1 MILIGI
7 DDTDNKE
14 SRGTGFLSRQLGKLI
29 EANSLGSVKGITR
42 HQLYVHEDIPFTSR
56 NSSACLAIDSENMN
70 PLHSLCRDYLVRNSA
85 DGSDAG
91 LAIAMYK
98 TIPDEIID
106 FGLRAKREILTRS
119 RTKELA
125 EKHNII
131 LEGLTGTQD
140 GIIGSLAAVGL
151 RKYGNDGRF
160 IWLQGKDLRD
170 LSGIC
175 TVEKALEDTGIDS
188 VVDMQ
193 GNIIGANEKINVG
206 NWVRPVI
213 RNNKVLLIAEK
224 ISNHYEYG
232 WKIAS
237 KDYIKSISD

>member
-1 MILIGI
+1 M
-7 DDTDNKE
+7 D
-14 SRGTGFLSRQLGKLI
+14 
-29 EANSLGSVKGITR
+29 
-42 HQLYVHEDIPFTSR
+42 
-56 NSSACLAIDSENMN
+56 
-70 PLHSLCRDYLVRNSA
+70 PLHSLCRDYLMRNSA

-119 RTKELA
+119 RAKELA

-175 TVEKALEDTGIDS
+175 TVKKALEDTGIDS

-213 RNNKVLLIAEK
+213 RNNKVLLLVEK

-232 WKIAS
+232 WEIAS